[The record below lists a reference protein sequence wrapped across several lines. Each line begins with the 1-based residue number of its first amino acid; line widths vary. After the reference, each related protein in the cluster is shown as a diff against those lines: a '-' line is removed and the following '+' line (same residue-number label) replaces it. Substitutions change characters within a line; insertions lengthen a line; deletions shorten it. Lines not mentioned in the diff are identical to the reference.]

1 MARTVRHF
9 SVIVGPVF
17 DAGSGQVRF
26 VVYKVALGQF
36 FLSEFCGFSSS
47 VSFLQCSIL
56 TSFFILV
63 LLEGQTGET

>member
-36 FLSEFCGFSSS
+36 FYQNSVAFPPQCHSSNAPY
-47 VSFLQCSIL
+47 
-56 TSFFILV
+56 
-63 LLEGQTGET
+63 